1 MTTIEAGSDSSGYYN
16 LLKIA
21 RISRCLKI
29 VRRSEK
35 LLMIIDILVGCTA
48 ELILLGFIWCLG
60 W

>member
-1 MTTIEAGSDSSGYYN
+1 MMAGSSSPTYYN

-48 ELILLGFIWCLG
+48 ELVLLSFVWCLG
-60 W
+60 